1 MTLISNVSGMNGRRG
16 AGGARGVAVE
26 MRALEGNQEDAANP
40 MKIDFPPSLS
50 FALSVSHLD
59 SGLGEADLHGEVLP
73 REDVRVVRRSE
84 RLLQLLQL
92 GETEIGCK
100 FILKRSS
107 RERM

>member
-1 MTLISNVSGMNGRRG
+1 
-16 AGGARGVAVE
+16 

-40 MKIDFPPSLS
+40 MKIDFPPLS
-50 FALSVSHLD
+50 PLLCLSHLD

-92 GETEIGCK
+92 GQTEIG
-100 FILKRSS
+100 
-107 RERM
+107 